1 MSTESETTS
10 ALLQLTQWL
19 SPAFPL
25 GAFAYS
31 HGLETAI
38 ADETVR
44 DATSLERWLTVIL
57 TQGAGRSDAILLAH
71 ALRAPDQ
78 AGALADLAEALA
90 TSRERWQET
99 QAQGAAFTR
108 TVNAMT
114 GSTVPERPL
123 PVALGVAAAEL
134 PLAPAQVVALYLHS
148 FMGNLA
154 SAGIRFIPLGQSDG
168 QAVLARLKEAIV
180 AVAEASVEA
189 SLEDIGSAAFGADL
203 AAIRHEE
210 QEVRLFRS

>member
-1 MSTESETTS
+1 MSTEAETTS

-38 ADETVR
+38 ADGTVC
-44 DATSLERWLTVIL
+44 DAGSLERWLTVVL

-78 AGALADLAEALA
+78 ADALSALAEALA
-90 TSRERWQET
+90 TSKERWQET
-99 QAQGAAFTR
+99 QSQGAAFVR

-114 GSTVPERPL
+114 NESAVERPL
-123 PVALGVAAAEL
+123 PVALGVAAAAL
-134 PLAPAQVVALYLHS
+134 PLAPAQVVALYLHG
-148 FMGNLA
+148 FTGNLA
-154 SAGIRFIPLGQSDG
+154 SAGIRFIPLGQSEG

-180 AVAEASVEA
+180 ALAEAAVEA
-189 SLEDIGSAAFGADL
+189 PLEDIGGAAFGADL